1 MGLCEQYKNPADL
14 PQTIPVFPLGGA
26 LLLPRGQLPLNIFEQ
41 RYLSMVNDAMAGDRV
56 IGMIQPNPDI
66 PGAIG
71 QQDDASLKPCLCN
84 IGCAGRITSFTETGD
99 GRVLITLTG
108 ISRFRVAEELDTVT
122 PYRMVRAC
130 AANYADDFCAGAG
143 QTDVDRD
150 RLLDVFRC
158 YLDAHDL
165 DADWESVEASSNE
178 ALVNALAMIS
188 PYGPKEKQAMLEAP
202 DLCTRNEILI
212 ALTEMA
218 LAQKCEDTDP
228 STRLQ

>member
-1 MGLCEQYKNPADL
+1 MGFCEKYKSPADM
-14 PQTIPVFPLGGA
+14 PRTIPVFPLCGA
-26 LLLPRGQLPLNIFEQ
+26 LLLPRGQLPLNIFEP
-41 RYLSMVNDAMAGDRV
+41 RYLAMINDAMAGERI
-56 IGMIQPNPDI
+56 IGMIQPDPDVA
-66 PGAIG
+66 GALA
-71 QQDDASLKPCLCN
+71 QQDDPSANPSLCG

-108 ISRFRVAEELDTVT
+108 ISRFTMVEEIETTV
-122 PYRMVRAC
+122 PYRIAQID
-130 AANYADDFCAGAG
+130 AANFPDDFCVGAG

-158 YLDAHDL
+158 YLEAHNL
-165 DADWESVEASSNE
+165 DADWESIDSSSNE

-202 DLCTRNEILI
+202 DLCARNEILI

-218 LAQKCEDTDP
+218 LVQQCEDMDP
-228 STRLQ
+228 GSRLQ

>member
-1 MGLCEQYKNPADL
+1 MGLCERYKKPADL
-14 PQTIPVFPLGGA
+14 PRTIPVFPLGGA

-41 RYLSMVNDAMAGDRV
+41 RYLDMVNDAMAGDRV
-56 IGMIQPNPDI
+56 IGMIQPDPDTPDNT
-66 PGAIG
+66 PGAVSR
-71 QQDDASLKPCLCN
+71 QDDALCT

-99 GRVLITLTG
+99 GRILITLTG
-108 ISRFRVAEELDTVT
+108 ISRFRVAEELDTIT
-122 PYRMVRAC
+122 PYRIVRAC
-130 AANYADDFCAGAG
+130 AGNYADDFRAGAG

-188 PYGPKEKQAMLEAP
+188 PYGPREKQAMLEAP

-218 LAQKCEDTDP
+218 LAQKSEDTEP
-228 STRLQ
+228 GARLQ

>member
-1 MGLCEQYKNPADL
+1 MGFCEKYKNPADL
-14 PQTIPVFPLGGA
+14 PQTIPVFPLCGA
-26 LLLPRGQLPLNIFEQ
+26 LLLPRGQLPLNIFEP
-41 RYLSMVNDAMAGDRV
+41 RYLAMINDAMAGERI
-56 IGMIQPNPDI
+56 IGMIQPDPDI
-66 PGAIG
+66 AEALA
-71 QQDDASLKPCLCN
+71 QQDDANANPSLCG

-108 ISRFRVAEELDTVT
+108 ISRFKMVEELKSTV
-122 PYRMVRAC
+122 PYRIAQID
-130 AANYADDFCAGAG
+130 AANYSDDFCAGAG

-158 YLDAHDL
+158 YLEAHNL
-165 DADWESVEASSNE
+165 DADWDSIESSSNE

-202 DLCTRNEILI
+202 DLCSRNEILI

-218 LAQKCEDTDP
+218 LVQQCEDMDP
-228 STRLQ
+228 GSRLQ